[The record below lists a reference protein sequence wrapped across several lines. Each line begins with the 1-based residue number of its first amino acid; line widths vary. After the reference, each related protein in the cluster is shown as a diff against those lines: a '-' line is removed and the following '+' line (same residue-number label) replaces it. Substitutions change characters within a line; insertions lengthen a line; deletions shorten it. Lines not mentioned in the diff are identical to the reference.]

1 VYGASHVLLLHP
13 RDRVYLANYSAYLA
27 DPSHAASASLLQHLQ
42 QPQNATSGH
51 ALIPQPTLLLMDAR
65 SALSRASCIA
75 RDSHAESEEWGA
87 VQGACAASSGDSR
100 LPDEALL
107 QQSSNTTAYIRA
119 AYPIAGMTVRIK
131 PGSGSRNGYLA
142 GSRAAVYGPM
152 GGFVFTDLAV
162 VGPYEGYVLVFEYV
176 GLPWPVVPAE
186 SAPFRVDVAT

>member
-131 PGSGSRNGYLA
+131 PGSGSRNGYLT
-142 GSRAAVYGPM
+142 GSREAVYGSM